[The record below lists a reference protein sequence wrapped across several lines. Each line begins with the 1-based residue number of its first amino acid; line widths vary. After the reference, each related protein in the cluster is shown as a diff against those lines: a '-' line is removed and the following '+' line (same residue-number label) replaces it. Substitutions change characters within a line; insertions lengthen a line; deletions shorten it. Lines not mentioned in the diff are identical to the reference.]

1 MRIAAASV
9 RRVRLEFR
17 RPLRTARGAQS
28 VRETLLLSLTDAD
41 GLTGHGEAA
50 PWPGF
55 GTESIDAS
63 QSALERTASMLRG
76 ADLEPDGPDAS
87 VDAAFR
93 DAPAAHAALQGAL
106 WDLAARRQGLPL
118 AQCLAR
124 RIRPGGPGASD
135 AVATH
140 ALLLGDMPDDVRA
153 SAVEARQAGY
163 RAVKLKLGY
172 GTLDGDFARAS
183 AARSALGPD
192 VLLRGDANGA
202 WGSERALAALERL
215 APLGFEFVEQPLP
228 ADALDELAALR
239 RCAPVRIALDESV
252 ATARDVAR
260 VIEAGAAD
268 VVVLKPAFLGG
279 SMCALAIAGRARAA
293 GAEVVY
299 THAMESAVGARHALH
314 CAAADGVDTTIH
326 GIRTAGLF
334 VEDVAAPVDATA
346 GFAAVP
352 NAPGIGVTP

>member
-17 RPLRTARGAQS
+17 RPLPTARGVQS

-55 GTESIDAS
+55 GTESTDAA
-63 QSALERTASMLRG
+63 QAALEQTAVALRG
-76 ADLEPDGPDAS
+76 ADVEPGAPDAAIDS
-87 VDAAFR
+87 MLR
-93 DAPAAHAALQGAL
+93 DRPAALAALHGAL
-106 WDLAARRQGLPL
+106 WDLAARRLGLPL
-118 AQCLAR
+118 ARCLAQ
-124 RIRPGGPGASD
+124 RIRAAGPDASD

-140 ALLLGDMPDDVRA
+140 ALLLGDTPDDVRA

-172 GTLDGDFARAS
+172 GTLDADFARAS

-202 WGSERALAALERL
+202 WDSERALAALERL

-228 ADALDELAALR
+228 ADALDELAVLR
-239 RCAPVRIALDESV
+239 RRAPVRIALDESV
-252 ATARDVAR
+252 ATDSDVVRA
-260 VIEAGAAD
+260 IEAGAAD

-279 SMCALAIAGRARAA
+279 SMRALAIAERVRAA
-293 GAEVVY
+293 GAEVIY
-299 THAMESAVGARHALH
+299 THAMESAVGAHHALH
-314 CAAADGVDTTIH
+314 CAAADGDAMAIH
-326 GIRTAGLF
+326 GLSTSGLF
-334 VEDVAAPVDATA
+334 VEDVAAPVDARH
-346 GFAAVP
+346 GIVEVP
-352 NAPGIGVTP
+352 VGAGIGVSP